1 MVGTQ
6 NFIHRLKRYNTD
18 ITNVELPCD
27 NRTKEVINLPVIG
40 ETVGSRS
47 WLPKIASR
55 FD

>member
-6 NFIHRLKRYNTD
+6 DFIHRLKRQNTD

-27 NRTKEVINLPVIG
+27 DRTKEVINLPVIG

-47 WLPKIASR
+47 WLPKIVSR